1 MENPVSPVT
10 FLNEQNVRDRVLT
23 PEEFQRMLDFSPDY
37 LKPVLLCAYYTGM
50 QKGEILG
57 LTWDR
62 VDLKGGIIR
71 LKKADTKTGECRH
84 IPLGREL
91 RGVLESLPIALDP
104 HGNWIRH
111 VFTRRGRFI
120 RSIREIFGRVCR
132 DVGLTD
138 VVFHD
143 LRHTATTNLRRAG
156 VDALTAMKITGH
168 KTMAVFKRDNTIDED
183 DLKAAQRQ
191 MDTYLDTKQVKAQEE
206 IL

>member
-62 VDLKGGIIR
+62 VDLKGGFIR
-71 LKKADTKTGECRH
+71 LKKADTKTGERRH

-91 RGVLESLPIALDP
+91 RGVLESLPIALAP
-104 HGNWIRH
+104 TATGSAMYSHAGAGS
-111 VFTRRGRFI
+111 FGRFAK
-120 RSIREIFGRVCR
+120 SS
-132 DVGLTD
+132 
-138 VVFHD
+138 
-143 LRHTATTNLRRAG
+143 
-156 VDALTAMKITGH
+156 
-168 KTMAVFKRDNTIDED
+168 AVSAVT
-183 DLKAAQRQ
+183 
-191 MDTYLDTKQVKAQEE
+191 
-206 IL
+206 